1 MTTFGRRRGALRIA
15 SATCLRLVAILP
27 FAFFV
32 ACGHGQ
38 MGTTSRAFDDV
49 VRTGP
54 RVLWVAAHPDD
65 EALTGG
71 LLAHLCVGEGLP
83 CHFVVLNRGRGGE
96 CCLGEGCGPDLGAVR
111 HREMSHAAELYGATV
126 EHYDFFNAQ
135 LPVESFPTRAE
146 LEARWMLD
154 GDPVGLVARAVRR
167 FQPQIVLVFD
177 PYHGFTGH
185 PEHPAASRT
194 ALAGVR
200 MAADSGASS
209 PFVADEK
216 PYRLQRIHIV
226 QNKDWFFNIGREPGD
241 VGEPTDVIDTMM
253 PCRTSVGIEVPCVE
267 VGARFTRAHR
277 SQNRDM
283 RRVRAASK
291 MWSTVYLR
299 QLDPYGDEADALM
312 AELGVR

>member
-1 MTTFGRRRGALRIA
+1 
-15 SATCLRLVAILP
+15 
-27 FAFFV
+27 
-32 ACGHGQ
+32 
-38 MGTTSRAFDDV
+38 
-49 VRTGP
+49 
-54 RVLWVAAHPDD
+54 
-65 EALTGG
+65 
-71 LLAHLCVGEGLP
+71 
-83 CHFVVLNRGRGGE
+83 
-96 CCLGEGCGPDLGAVR
+96 
-111 HREMSHAAELYGATV
+111 
-126 EHYDFFNAQ
+126 
-135 LPVESFPTRAE
+135 
-146 LEARWMLD
+146 
-154 GDPVGLVARAVRR
+154 
-167 FQPQIVLVFD
+167 
-177 PYHGFTGH
+177 
-185 PEHPAASRT
+185 
-194 ALAGVR
+194 